1 MKVGVLLAAGA
12 SSRMG
17 RSKPLARAAG
27 QSFLA
32 RGVRHLWA
40 ACDAVVVVL
49 GSAAPAVRRAAEGE
63 FERLV
68 RSGRLRNDL
77 KSTRGHAPTMGL
89 EVRFVVHRQWRR
101 GMLSSVR
108 AGLEE
113 ALGLRPESILVLPVD
128 QPALRMAT
136 VRTLADAMQAALGA
150 YGNRSVR
157 RPQFAYAL
165 IPRYRR
171 RRGHPIAL
179 SPALARSI
187 ARDPRATDLG
197 DAVRRNTRL
206 IGYLDVADAGVIQN
220 RNRA

>member
-1 MKVGVLLAAGA
+1 
-12 SSRMG
+12 MG
-17 RSKPLARAAG
+17 RSKPLVRAAG

-63 FERLV
+63 FERLLQ
-68 RSGRLRNDL
+68 SGRLRNDL
-77 KSTRGHAPTMGL
+77 QTARRHGAAGL
-89 EVRFVVHRQWRR
+89 ELRFVVNRRWRR

-108 AGLEE
+108 VGLDE

-150 YGNRSVR
+150 YRGQSGK
-157 RPQFAYAL
+157 RPSFAYAV
-165 IPRYRR
+165 IPRHRR

-187 ARDPRATDLG
+187 ARDRGAIDLG

-206 IGYLDVADAGVIQN
+206 IGYVDVADAAVVQN